1 MQINRKGR
9 GMSWQR
15 AATRTTSAASASSA
29 GYQVQFRPADTP
41 AWFSWLFRLYAVLLG
56 PYVVWRTVIVNWHVW
71 FGPIIYGAELY
82 SIFMTVSS
90 LWILH
95 KVHVPIH
102 RPARLAAR
110 HVDVFIPTYN
120 EPLTVLAMTVHAA
133 KRVRGVARVLVLDDG
148 NRAEVAQMARRLGA
162 DYFAPEHNAHAKAG
176 NMNNGLAHSTAEFI
190 LCLDADHVPKAKI
203 LERTVG
209 YFDDP
214 RVGFVQSP
222 QCFHNTGSF
231 VFRRTSKGRWFEQG
245 TFYSVIQPAKNR
257 FNSAFFVGTSA
268 VIRRSAL
275 DSIGGFATGT
285 ATEDIHTSLR
295 LHARGWKS
303 VFVPEPLAFGLEAES
318 LKEFF
323 RQRRR
328 WAAGSLGL
336 LIRSPDSPL
345 RARGLSWQ
353 QRLNYVNATLAH
365 VLGLQKVGTF
375 LLPVA
380 CVMAVASPV
389 TINWVVASYVL
400 LGFTIFSIGL
410 TYVFSRGTYHP
421 ILTEAYM
428 MANSVA
434 HISGLWGVV
443 KVQKKFSVSR
453 KLAPKS
459 ERTWLKVVLWGIVG
473 VAVAGLIRSLDL
485 LATANGP
492 QARSTMDLV
501 IISLCLIGYNLITFL
516 WFFGYLIVYE
526 RRRAGERRSAGGVA
540 RARKQRWTH
549 AQRINQA
556 GRAA

>member
-1 MQINRKGR
+1 MQIDQRGR
-9 GMSWQR
+9 AMSRQR
-15 AATRTTSAASASSA
+15 AATTTTSAASASSA
-29 GYQVQFRPADTP
+29 GYQVEFRDADTP
-41 AWFSWLFRLYAVLLG
+41 AWLSWLLGLYAVFLG
-56 PYVVWRTVIVNWHVW
+56 PYLVWRTVIVNWHVW

-82 SIFMTVSS
+82 SIFMTTSS

-95 KVHVPIH
+95 KVKVPVH

-110 HVDVFIPTYN
+110 RVDIFIPTYN
-120 EPLTVLAMTVHAA
+120 EPVTVLEMTVHAA
-133 KRVRGVARVLVLDDG
+133 KCVRGVGRVLVLDDG
-148 NRAEVAQMARRLGA
+148 NRDEVAEMARRLRA
-162 DYFAPEHNAHAKAG
+162 DYFAPPNNPHAKAG

-190 LCLDADHVPKAKI
+190 LCLDADHVPQAKI
-203 LERTVG
+203 LERTIG

-214 RVGFVQSP
+214 LVGFVQSP

-245 TFYSVIQPAKNR
+245 TFYNVIQPAKNR

-295 LHARGWKS
+295 LHAKGWKS
-303 VFVPEPLAFGLEAES
+303 VFVPEALAVGLEAES

-345 RARGLSWQ
+345 RAPGLSWQ

-365 VLGLQKVGTF
+365 VLGLQKLASF
-375 LLPVA
+375 LLPVV
-380 CVMAVASPV
+380 CVTAVASPV
-389 TINWVVASYVL
+389 TISWVVASYVL
-400 LGFTIFSIGL
+400 LGFTMLSIGL

-421 ILTEAYM
+421 LLTEAYM

-434 HISGLWGVV
+434 HISGLWGVI

-459 ERTWLKVVLWGIVG
+459 ERTWLKVVLWGFVG
-473 VAVAGLIRSLDL
+473 VAVAGVIRSLDL
-485 LATANGP
+485 LANANGLH
-492 QARSTMDLV
+492 ARRTMDLV
-501 IISLCLIGYNLITFL
+501 IISLCLIGYNLLTFL
-516 WFFGYLIVYE
+516 WFFGYLIAYE
-526 RRRAGERRSAGGVA
+526 RRRAGQRRG
-540 RARKQRWTH
+540 
-549 AQRINQA
+549 
-556 GRAA
+556 AAAA